1 MASPGPLQCPLPILL
16 AGTGDLEVTLSLQK
30 LLVKKWRSFF
40 SSFGFLW
47 VLGVFVFKTPLYQ
60 CFMENLEREKVA
72 APGPPPLKF
81 LQVTQ
86 SPLASGEVMYNWLET
101 LADISVVIFLIS
113 FFLPLHITGLV
124 SSPKWVC

>member
-1 MASPGPLQCPLPILL
+1 MASPVPPSDSSG
-16 AGTGDLEVTLSLQK
+16 VSLSLHNNI
-30 LLVKKWRSFF
+30 VKNGGSFF

-81 LQVTQ
+81 FK
-86 SPLASGEVMYNWLET
+86 SHKAPLPVLRLCT
-101 LADISVVIFLIS
+101 LS
-113 FFLPLHITGLV
+113 
-124 SSPKWVC
+124 KY